1 MKKISSALMVSL
13 MLGMLVGQSAA
24 ARSPLES
31 ASPPSEDESNPLYFC
46 KLGCAYSLCTS
57 LAAEEDPSNSLY
69 PSISLLRLSNV
80 NLDSPLI
87 AFVCFVIV
95 SDEEKIAACADSC
108 SKACTKDF
116 KA

>member
-46 KLGCAYSLCTS
+46 KLGCVYSLCTS
-57 LAAEEDPSNSLY
+57 LATEENPN
-69 PSISLLRLSNV
+69 
-80 NLDSPLI
+80 
-87 AFVCFVIV
+87 
-95 SDEEKIAACADSC
+95 EEKIAACADSC

-116 KA
+116 IA